1 MTDRYQK
8 ELGRFLRCTSKTK
21 KQLLSK
27 FRTYQIKSLDDCAT
41 NDYDQMVSYFGP
53 PEEMAQILMQEVEP
67 DEHKRFHRSRTI
79 AKSTLAV
86 IAVLW
91 LLLTIHIYHLKSIPV
106 IENGITYIDSSEN
119 YTIETEESE

>member
-27 FRTYQIKSLDDCAT
+27 FRTYQIESLDDCAT
-41 NDYDQMVSYFGP
+41 NDYDQMVLYFGP

-67 DEHKRFHRSRTI
+67 DEHKRFQRNKTI
-79 AKSTLAV
+79 MKSILAV
-86 IAVLW
+86 IVVLW
-91 LLLTIHIYHLKSIPV
+91 LVLTIHIYHLKSIPV